1 MEIKKGG
8 TGWERVT
15 PLEEHPGLSCEI
27 KRLSFVEKLELSDE
41 WSDEEGAIKLVFGSQ
56 RGRGVF
62 SKYVRKIVGLKYDGK
77 EINQPDVILGP
88 DMPPDD
94 GILNFLIRCVEKFW
108 NMNFLTEEERK
119 NSDKPSASTGSKAA
133 KKVAKTH
140 SK

>member
-1 MEIKKGG
+1 MDVAKGV

-15 PLEEHPGLSCEI
+15 PIEDHPGLSCEI
-27 KRLSFVEKLELSDE
+27 RRLSFVEKLELSDE
-41 WSDEEGAIKLVFGSQ
+41 WSDEEGAIKLVFGSS
-56 RGRGVF
+56 RGREVF

-94 GILNFLIRCVEKFW
+94 GILSFLIMCVAKFW
-108 NMNFLTEEERK
+108 ELNFLTEEETLDL
-119 NSDKPSASTGSKAA
+119 NEPSVSTGSRAADKA
-133 KKVAKTH
+133 AKTH

>member
-15 PLEEHPGLSCEI
+15 PLEDHPGLSCEI
-27 KRLSFVEKLELSDE
+27 RKLSFVEKLELSDE

-56 RGRGVF
+56 RGREVF

-94 GILNFLIRCVEKFW
+94 GILSFLIMCVAKFW
-108 NMNFLTEEERK
+108 ELNFLTEEERDL
-119 NSDKPSASTGSKAA
+119 SSKPSASTGSKAA
-133 KKVAKTH
+133 KKGEGK
-140 SK
+140 

>member
-15 PLEEHPGLSCEI
+15 PLEDHPGLSCEI
-27 KRLSFVEKLELSDE
+27 RRLSFVEKLELSDE
-41 WSDEEGAIKLVFGSQ
+41 WSDEEGAIKLVFGSR
-56 RGRGVF
+56 RGREVF

-108 NMNFLTEEERK
+108 ELNFLTEEETLDL
-119 NSDKPSASTGSKAA
+119 NEPSVSTGSRAADKAA
-133 KKVAKTH
+133 KTH
-140 SK
+140 NK